1 MIFKIA
7 HEDVFLKNERSKS
20 FYKKH
25 QKAVYLRADRIFS
38 ILMPIQWIA
47 VIIGVIFVSPYT
59 WRGADSSIHPHLWEA
74 IFLGGLVTILPMFF
88 VFKYPG
94 EKITRNVV
102 AVSQMLM
109 SGMLI
114 HLTGGRIE
122 THFHIFG
129 SLAFLSFYRD
139 WKILIPATIVTA
151 ADHFIR
157 GWLYPF
163 SIYGVF
169 GGAEWRWI
177 EHASWVLFEDI
188 VLIVICRQSVS
199 EMKQIAKRATELD
212 ASEERYRTVVEQLT
226 EGIFLLDPKSLTV
239 IECNESFRKI
249 LGYDSVEEVK
259 NLNAAQF
266 DNVSEAELN
275 QMVQVLQDEKGSLS
289 TERKYRK
296 KDGSTVNVE
305 LTGRRISYGSSE
317 IYCVNVRDISAK
329 KAAENEVKRLALVA
343 QKTQNAVII
352 SDPEGKV
359 QWVNEAFSKLT
370 GYQPD
375 EIIGMKPGHLL
386 QGKDTLPETVAAI
399 RKAIDERQPFTGE
412 IYNYKKSGKGYW
424 LSISIMPIYS
434 RHGNLKGFIAIEM
447 DITERK
453 KMEEAL
459 RNSQADLEKR
469 VAERTSDLLIA
480 NRAMQKEMVDRK
492 RFENELNEVQ
502 QFLRKVIDTVPN
514 MIYVKDPE
522 GKYTL
527 VNSSL
532 ARMFGVRPNDLIGK
546 TIDKFVQNKGELEQ
560 FIADDQHVIK
570 NWEEKTIF
578 EEKFTDSNGDIHWL
592 QTVKR
597 PLFGDS
603 GVEFI
608 LGIST
613 DLTERK
619 ILESQLRHAQKLESI
634 GQLAAGIAHEIN
646 TPTQYV
652 GDNTRFIRDAF
663 ADINNV
669 LEKYDELLNAV
680 KKGKLDTELILK
692 VEEEKEI
699 SDLEYLTAELPK
711 AIQQSLEG
719 VSRIARIVQ
728 SMKDFAHPGST
739 EMKAVDLNRA
749 IESTI
754 TVARN
759 EWKYVADLETELDE
773 SLPLVPCFL
782 SEFNQVVLNMV
793 INASH
798 SIGDVVGDGS
808 QGKGKIK
815 ITTTKVND
823 DWAEV
828 RISDTGAGIPAAIQN
843 KVFDPFFTTK
853 DVGKGTGQGLAI
865 SHTVVVDKHNGK
877 LSFETE
883 EGKGTTFIIQLPL
896 SSEQNSKSN

>member
-1 MIFKIA
+1 MVFKIS
-7 HEDVFLKNERSKS
+7 HEDVTLKNERAKA

-25 QKAVYLRADRIFS
+25 QRAVYLRADRIFS

-47 VIIGVIFVSPYT
+47 VIIAVIFISPYS
-59 WRGADSSIHPHLWEA
+59 WKGSENSIHPHIWEA
-74 IFLGGLVTILPMFF
+74 ILLGGLITFLPIFF
-88 VFKYPG
+88 VYKYPG

-129 SLAFLSFYRD
+129 SLAILSFYRD
-139 WKILIPATIVTA
+139 WKILIPATIVTT
-151 ADHFIR
+151 ADHLIR

-163 SIYGVF
+163 SMYGVL
-169 GGAEWRWI
+169 GGAEWRWV
-177 EHASWVLFEDI
+177 EHAAWVLFENI
-188 VLIVICRQSVS
+188 FLIVICRQSIA

-226 EGIFLLDPKSLTV
+226 EGIFLLEPETFNV
-239 IECNESFRKI
+239 IDCNDSFRKI
-249 LGYDSVEEVK
+249 LGYETVEEVK
-259 NLNAAQF
+259 KLNATDF
-266 DNVSEAELN
+266 DFVSQNELET
-275 QMVQVLQDEKGSLS
+275 MTKILHDEKGSLS
-289 TERKYRK
+289 TERKYHR
-296 KDGSTVNVE
+296 KDGKIVNVE
-305 LTGRRISYGSSE
+305 VTGRRISYGSSE
-317 IYCVNVRDISAK
+317 VYCVNVRDITSK
-329 KAAENEVKRLALVA
+329 KAAEVEVKKLALVA

-352 SDPEGKV
+352 SDIEGKV
-359 QWVNEAFSKLT
+359 NWVNEAFTQLT
-370 GYQPD
+370 EYTAE
-375 EIIGMKPGHLL
+375 EIIGTKPGKLL
-386 QGKDTLPETVAAI
+386 QGKETDPETVAKIRNAI
-399 RKAIDERQPFTGE
+399 KERQPFTGE
-412 IYNYKKSGKGYW
+412 LYNYTKSGKGYW

-434 RHGNLKGFIAIEM
+434 RHGNFKGFIAIEM

-459 RNSQADLEKR
+459 LNSQADLEKR
-469 VAERTSDLLIA
+469 VAERTSELMIA
-480 NRAMQKEMVDRK
+480 NSAMQKEMVDRK
-492 RFENELNEVQ
+492 RFENELNEAQ

-514 MIYVKDPE
+514 MIYVKNPE

-527 VNSSL
+527 ANSSL
-532 ARMFGVRPNDLIGK
+532 ARMFGVRTNDLIGK
-546 TIDKFVQNKGELEQ
+546 TIDEFVQNTDELEQ

-663 ADINNV
+663 TDINNV
-669 LEKYDELLNAV
+669 LEKYNELLDAAR
-680 KKGKLDTELILK
+680 KGTIDAELILK

-699 SDLEYLTAELPK
+699 SDLEYLIAELPV

-739 EMKAVDLNRA
+739 EKKAVDLNRA

-759 EWKYVADLETELDE
+759 EWKYVADLETEFDD

-808 QGKGKIK
+808 KGKGKIK

-828 RISDTGAGIPAAIQN
+828 RVSDSGAGIPAEIQS

-853 DVGKGTGQGLAI
+853 EVGKGTGQGLAI

-896 SSEQNSKSN
+896 SMEQNSKSN

>member
-1 MIFKIA
+1 MFFRVLR
-7 HEDVFLKNERSKS
+7 EDEQNITERAKAFYSK
-20 FYKKH
+20 H
-25 QKAVYLRADRIFS
+25 LHAVYCRADRIFS
-38 ILMPIQWIA
+38 ILMPIQWVA
-47 VIIGVIFVSPYT
+47 VIIAVIFVSPYT
-59 WRGADSSIHPHLWEA
+59 WQGAQSSIHPHILEA
-74 IFLGGLVTILPMFF
+74 IILGGLFTVFPVFF
-88 VFKYPG
+88 VLKHPG
-94 EKITRNVV
+94 KRITRNIV

-109 SGMLI
+109 SGLLI

-139 WKILIPATIVTA
+139 WRILIPATLVTA
-151 ADHFIR
+151 ADHLIR
-157 GWLYPF
+157 GWLYPY
-163 SIYGVF
+163 SIYGIST
-169 GGAEWRWI
+169 GAEWLWVEHTGWI
-177 EHASWVLFEDI
+177 VFENI
-188 VLIVICRQSVS
+188 FLIVICRQSIV

-212 ASEERYRTVVEQLT
+212 ASEERYKAVIEQLT
-226 EGIFLLDPKSLTV
+226 EGIFLLEPKTFRV
-239 IECNESFRKI
+239 IDCNDSFRKI
-249 LGYDSVEEVK
+249 LGYETVDEVK
-259 NLNAAQF
+259 ALKATDF
-266 DNVSEAELN
+266 DHVSE
-275 QMVQVLQDEKGSLS
+275 QDLQSMTNLLKDEKGSLS
-289 TERKYRK
+289 AERKYHK
-296 KDGSTVNVE
+296 KDGSIINVE
-305 LTGRRISYGSSE
+305 ITGRRISYGSMDA
-317 IYCVNVRDISAK
+317 YCVNMRDITEKKRTEVEAK
-329 KAAENEVKRLALVA
+329 KLALVA
-343 QKTQNAVII
+343 QKTQNVVVI
-352 SDPEGKV
+352 SDTEGKV
-359 QWVNEAFSKLT
+359 QWVNDAFTKLT
-370 GYQPD
+370 EYTPQ
-375 EIIGMKPGHLL
+375 EIYGKKPGHFL
-386 QGKDTLPETVAAI
+386 QGRETDPKTIETIREAI
-399 RKAIDERQPFTGE
+399 KNRQPFTGE
-412 IYNYKKSGKGYW
+412 IYNYSKSGKGYW

-434 RHGNLKGFIAIEM
+434 KRGNFKGYIAVEM

-469 VAERTSDLLIA
+469 VAERTSELMIA
-480 NRAMQKEMVDRK
+480 NSAMQKEMVERK
-492 RFENELNEVQ
+492 RFEIEYNEAQ

-514 MIYVKDPE
+514 MIYVKDTQ
-522 GKYTL
+522 GRYTL
-527 VNSSL
+527 ANASL
-532 ARMFGVRPNDLIGK
+532 ARLFGVRPHDLIGK
-546 TIDKFVQNKGELEQ
+546 TVEGFVKNKEELER
-560 FIADDQHVIK
+560 FIADDMHVIES
-570 NWEEKTIF
+570 WEEKTIF
-578 EEKFTDSNGDIHWL
+578 EEKFTDASGDIHWL

-663 ADINNV
+663 TDIQNV
-669 LEKYDELLNAV
+669 LDKYEELLDSAR
-680 KKGKLDTELILK
+680 KGKIEPELIA
-692 VEEEKEI
+692 EIDEEKEL
-699 SDLEYLTAELPK
+699 SDLEYLTAEVPN
-711 AIQQSLEG
+711 AITQTLDG
-719 VSRIARIVQ
+719 VSRIAKIVQ

-739 EMKAVDLNRA
+739 EKKAVDLNKA

-759 EWKYVADLETELDE
+759 EWKYVADLEMKFDE
-773 SLPLVPCFL
+773 NLPFVPCFL

-808 QGKGKIK
+808 KGKGKITISTAK
-815 ITTTKVND
+815 LDD
-823 DWAEV
+823 DWVEIRV
-828 RISDTGAGIPAAIQN
+828 TDTGAGIPAEIQN

-883 EGKGTTFIIQLPL
+883 EGKGTTFVIQLPL
-896 SSEQNSKSN
+896 SMEPNSKSN